1 MTRLPLKIALAAG
14 LAAGG
19 IGTLFWLLADV
30 SLLYTALTAAAAAL
44 TVYAVVRQQVTD
56 RLPRIE
62 AVLNDLR
69 AQGGRQDA
77 TPGDHGDEID
87 RITRRADQTHHAVT
101 KRIEELS
108 RADHH
113 RRDYVGD
120 VSHEIKTP
128 IFAIQGFAETL
139 LGGALDDPG
148 VNRGFVE
155 RILQNANRLNAL
167 ARDLAEISRLETGM
181 IKLSRARFH
190 VRRVYEEVRE
200 SLDLA
205 ARDKAIE
212 IEIVIGAGSD
222 VVDGD
227 RDRIRQV
234 ITNLVDNAVKYGR
247 EGGRVE
253 LGAERAHDE
262 VRLYVRD
269 DGIGIAPGDLSRVTE
284 RFYRAD
290 KSRSRGQGGT
300 GLGLAIVKHILVAHR
315 TDLQIES
322 TPGKGSAFSFK
333 LPAVEER
340 VDAVGQ

>member
-1 MTRLPLKIALAAG
+1 MARLAMKIALAAG
-14 LAAGG
+14 LAAAG
-19 IGTLFWLLADV
+19 IGTMFWLLADV
-30 SLLYTALTAAAAAL
+30 SLLYAALTAAAAAL
-44 TVYAVVRQQVTD
+44 AAYAVVKQQVTD
-56 RLPRIE
+56 RLARIE

-69 AQGGRQDA
+69 TRGGRQDA
-77 TPGDHGDEID
+77 VPDYHGDEID
-87 RITRRADQTHHAVT
+87 RITRRADQAHHAVT

-148 VNRGFVE
+148 VHRGFVE
-155 RILQNANRLNAL
+155 KILQNANRLSAL
-167 ARDLAEISRLETGM
+167 ARDLGEISRLETGM
-181 IKLSRARFH
+181 IKLSRGRFR

-200 SLDLA
+200 SLDLV
-205 ARDKAIE
+205 AREKAIE
-212 IEIVIGAGSD
+212 IEISIGTDSE

-234 ITNLVDNAVKYGR
+234 ITNLVDNAIKYGR
-247 EGGRVE
+247 KGGRVE
-253 LGAERAHDE
+253 LGAQRTHDD

-269 DGIGIAPGDLSRVTE
+269 DGIGIAPEDLSRVTE

-315 TDLQIES
+315 TDLQLDS
-322 TPGKGSAFSFK
+322 TPGKGSTFSFR
-333 LPAVEER
+333 LPAVDER
-340 VDAVGQ
+340 VDASGP